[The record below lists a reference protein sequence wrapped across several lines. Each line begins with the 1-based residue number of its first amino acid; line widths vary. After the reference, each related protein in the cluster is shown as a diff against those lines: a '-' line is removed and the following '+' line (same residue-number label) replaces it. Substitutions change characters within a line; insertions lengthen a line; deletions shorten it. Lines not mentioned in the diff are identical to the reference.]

1 MIFTMHRWP
10 DVLTTVTSIYTDTAT
25 IVLTEIDGK
34 LMICLPS
41 GTIPLPLQDA
51 TKMFLSQPFAQRGQ
65 MLNLL
70 EKRPFYVVDTKKS
83 IVRLATEVEAEP
95 FIADVIEKAEFEFAD
110 VVKYKQPISTMM
122 FHWLD
127 AQLEYLPLDEDEEVT
142 IYPLRVAAS

>member
-1 MIFTMHRWP
+1 
-10 DVLTTVTSIYTDTAT
+10 
-25 IVLTEIDGK
+25 
-34 LMICLPS
+34 
-41 GTIPLPLQDA
+41 
-51 TKMFLSQPFAQRGQ
+51 